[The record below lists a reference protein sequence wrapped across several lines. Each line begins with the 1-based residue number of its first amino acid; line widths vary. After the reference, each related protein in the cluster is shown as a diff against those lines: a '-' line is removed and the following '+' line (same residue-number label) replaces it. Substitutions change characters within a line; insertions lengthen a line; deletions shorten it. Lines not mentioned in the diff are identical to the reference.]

1 MKFIQEFKLFEAWVE
16 YQENGETIYSTRG
29 QEGQPVPGGAR
40 YFDPYEY
47 CIRNDQ
53 WFARKRPSRNNS
65 KNIPWFQIST
75 ARLTPE
81 QICKSLTILDTQFPQ
96 ARSKAAQDADKN
108 KFCNITVTPKPD
120 DNNQKQKTDDT
131 TGGTDKVPA
140 PQPGPVT
147 VDKGYYFHDDYQMQL
162 FTRFCIIMTNI
173 LAMTDKYDKGN
184 PLIADCKTSFFSL
197 EGDDVIKATK
207 KINVFFLGS
216 ECVNPKTNELD
227 FDKVQI
233 NDETTQY
240 PWETPGMVDLIRNL
254 EKSNPNIQT
263 WIKSEIYQKYFPK
276 SVKKDYWTNF
286 LVQYQELLRKIR
298 IKDNDYFFRL
308 PPFYGLW
315 AKQFYKNKPQELA
328 VINKYLKVESPKGTE
343 LKFSDTDFIK
353 KVMACKDSDKIY
365 DYWKFSTDTDNSPDF

>member
-29 QEGQPVPGGAR
+29 QEGQPVTLGAK

-47 CIRNDQ
+47 CIRNGQ
-53 WFARKRPSRNNS
+53 WFARKRPSRDNS

-75 ARLTPE
+75 AELTPD

-96 ARSKAAQDADKN
+96 ARSKAAQDADRN
-108 KFCNITVTPKPD
+108 KFCNKSDNSVTPKPD
-120 DNNQKQKTDDT
+120 DSGSGAGQ
-131 TGGTDKVPA
+131 VPT

-162 FTRFCIIMTNI
+162 FTRFCIVMTNI
-173 LAMTDKYDKGN
+173 LAMTDKYDNGK
-184 PLIADCKTSFFSL
+184 PLIADCKTGFFNLS
-197 EGDDVIKATK
+197 GDDVSKAIK
-207 KINVFFLGS
+207 KINKFFLGS
-216 ECVNPKTNELD
+216 ECINPKTNELD
-227 FDKVQI
+227 FVKLEVD
-233 NDETTQY
+233 DETTQY
-240 PWETPGMVDLIRNL
+240 KYETPGMVNLIRNL
-254 EKSNPNIQT
+254 EPSNPNIQFWLKPT
-263 WIKSEIYQKYFPK
+263 NYQKYFSK
-276 SVKKDYWTNF
+276 SVKKEYWNNF
-286 LVQYQELLRKIR
+286 IMEYQELMRKIS

-328 VINKYLKVESPKGTE
+328 VINKYITVESPRGTE
-343 LKFSDTDFIK
+343 LKFTDSDFIK

-365 DYWKFSTDTDNSPDF
+365 DYWKFTTDTNNSPDF